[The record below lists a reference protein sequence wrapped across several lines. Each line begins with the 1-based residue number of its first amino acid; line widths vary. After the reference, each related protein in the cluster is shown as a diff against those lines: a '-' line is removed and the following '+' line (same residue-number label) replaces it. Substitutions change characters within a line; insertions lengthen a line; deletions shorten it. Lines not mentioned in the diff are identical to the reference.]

1 MRKCVGN
8 IELLG
13 KSVKYYV
20 FGSRRTGFGVEIT
33 QTNIERAN
41 QIISPSLEKA
51 MSMAQTL
58 QRCSVFPT
66 NLDEIIEDMKFED
79 NSD

>member
-13 KSVKYYV
+13 KKLKYYV
-20 FGSRRTGFGVEIT
+20 FGSHRTGFGVEIT
-33 QTNIERAN
+33 EIHIERAN
-41 QIISPSLEKA
+41 QIVSTSLEKA
-51 MSMAQTL
+51 ISVAQTL
-58 QRCSVFPT
+58 QKCSVFPT
-66 NLDEIIEDMKFED
+66 NLDEIVEDMNFWE